1 MAKVKNLFIVQ
12 NGYCRFNS
20 LKLSNKGRRKMQ
32 KASDFILSCTGE
44 KEFTIIYDSNKQWIT
59 ESAVILPGTSFFV
72 HRFESFIRFNDNAK
86 KMIAFIDKKAEHEN
100 VILITS
106 NPGVMDL
113 INELQKTNLEMQ
125 SIYKKLDKAKFS
137 KLKSGRLSFVGI
149 PNKRIKKG
157 MDRIPSFTFTKKE
170 AKVA

>member
-1 MAKVKNLFIVQ
+1 MTQVKNLFIVQ

-20 LKLSNKGRRKMQ
+20 LKLSNKGGKKM
-32 KASDFILSCTGE
+32 KKVSDFILSCTGK
-44 KEFTIIYDSNKQWIT
+44 KEFTIIYDNNKQWLA

-72 HRFESFIRFNDNAK
+72 HRFESFTRLNDNAK
-86 KMIAFIDKKAEHEN
+86 KMIAFIGKKAEHEN

-106 NPGVMDL
+106 NSGVMDL
-113 INELQKTNLEMQ
+113 INEFQKTNLEMQ
-125 SIYKKLDKAKFS
+125 SFYKKLDKAKFS

-157 MDRIPSFTFTKKE
+157 MKRIPSFFTKKE